1 MSAQKDKKVIIGI
14 FTVVFIL
21 ILITNSVFIYLLFV
35 KENTNYETLN
45 KKIDSVQT
53 ETQSKLNELSNNLVE
68 TKNELQ
74 KVGLQINSFDEEI
87 SLLKASVSSDFS
99 GIVEQA
105 IKSVVTIRTD
115 ASQGS
120 GFFIADEGY
129 IVTNAHVMENA
140 KAAVIITY
148 DGKSHTV
155 YKIGED
161 SSMDIILLKIN
172 STNYRPLKI
181 ADSDDVKQGQQ
192 IITIGNP
199 YGLSFSVTQG
209 IVSNVHQRGINGLNA
224 YIQIDAALNPGN
236 SGGPLIDREGK
247 VIGINN
253 FKLSKSE
260 GMGFALESNYI
271 KQVVNDIFNKTYGV
285 NLI

>member
-1 MSAQKDKKVIIGI
+1 M
-14 FTVVFIL
+14 
-21 ILITNSVFIYLLFV
+21 
-35 KENTNYETLN
+35 
-45 KKIDSVQT
+45 
-53 ETQSKLNELSNNLVE
+53 
-68 TKNELQ
+68 
-74 KVGLQINSFDEEI
+74 QINSFDEEI

-172 STNYRPLKI
+172 STNYRPRKI
-181 ADSDDVKQGQQ
+181 AGCVDVKPGQQ

-199 YGLSFSVTQG
+199 VWFVFLS
-209 IVSNVHQRGINGLNA
+209 
-224 YIQIDAALNPGN
+224 N
-236 SGGPLIDREGK
+236 SR
-247 VIGINN
+247 NCQMN
-253 FKLSKSE
+253 
-260 GMGFALESNYI
+260 I
-271 KQVVNDIFNKTYGV
+271 KEE
-285 NLI
+285 